1 MIWRNNQKYKEMI
14 SSQITK
20 MYQEKKI
27 EILIEITIEIEGT
40 RSLYE

>member
-1 MIWRNNQKYKEMI
+1 MI